1 MLFPRHPWFCEG
13 FHWVH
18 GIIIKLLILAVRSYL
33 IFQWRHFFM
42 IGRWTSIALC
52 RYGGWIVLW
61 RNCKI
66 LKSGFQKRSAFAS
79 RLSNTLVT
87 EERRTRFGIK
97 GRTGRTVDPA
107 SGGISSPRSPP
118 SKSQLATTSLLCLHA
133 HPNPPKS
140 PRALLTRSTGSKNGA
155 VFVQS

>member
-1 MLFPRHPWFCEG
+1 
-13 FHWVH
+13 
-18 GIIIKLLILAVRSYL
+18 
-33 IFQWRHFFM
+33 M

-52 RYGGWIVLW
+52 RCGGWIVLW

-118 SKSQLATTSLLCLHA
+118 SKSQLATTSLQLDGLLACA
-133 HPNPPKS
+133 PPPPPPPNPHARSEHAPLVVKTVPFS
-140 PRALLTRSTGSKNGA
+140 YNLKYLHMLTPNAFMCHMNQCHA
-155 VFVQS
+155 VFYALFLISNVIK